1 MKNYRREHPEFALCG
16 LNCRLCPMHLGN
28 YCPGCGGG
36 EGHQSCAFIRCSQE
50 QGDVEQCFQCAQF
63 PCGRYGSAMEY
74 DSFLPHSGMVRN
86 QELARDMGLERY
98 LSQLEERR
106 AILDRLLAGW
116 NDGRRKGFYCLA
128 VDLLEPEDLYEAMEQ
143 LDAALPED
151 APMKEKAA
159 AAVRVFQAAAQRRG
173 VVLKLNKKP
182 KERK

>member
-74 DSFLPHSGMVRN
+74 DSFLPHSGMVR
-86 QELARDMGLERY
+86 
-98 LSQLEERR
+98 R

-128 VDLLEPEDLYEAMEQ
+128 VDLLEPEDLYETMEQ